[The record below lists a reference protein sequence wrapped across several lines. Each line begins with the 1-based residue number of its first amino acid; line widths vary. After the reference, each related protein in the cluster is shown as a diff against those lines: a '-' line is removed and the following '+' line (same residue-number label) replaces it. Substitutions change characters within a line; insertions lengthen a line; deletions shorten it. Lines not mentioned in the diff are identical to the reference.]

1 VPNSSTSLAAQRH
14 FSAIAQPIIHQY
26 RTGCLEMAETYLEVE
41 AWIQSAYEAL
51 LNAEKQNIAATARE
65 FDIQPS

>member
-1 VPNSSTSLAAQRH
+1 
-14 FSAIAQPIIHQY
+14 
-26 RTGCLEMAETYLEVE
+26 MAETYLEVE